1 MAKQNKR
8 KSSSKD
14 RNEMEQATTAF
25 HSFLAFLRYNVIGR
39 FISIIVIAALVLT
52 LNTLFA
58 TNDLEKFALI
68 TGIELVVIMIVGWTI
83 FLIKRNSKQDA
94 KDEIE
99 G

>member
-8 KSSSKD
+8 KPSSKD
-14 RNEMEQATTAF
+14 RDDMEQATTAF

>member
-8 KSSSKD
+8 KTSSKD
-14 RNEMEQATTAF
+14 GEGMEQATTAF

>member
-1 MAKQNKR
+1 MNG
-8 KSSSKD
+8 
-14 RNEMEQATTAF
+14 
-25 HSFLAFLRYNVIGR
+25 I
-39 FISIIVIAALVLT
+39 FIYIVVIAVFVLT

-83 FLIKRNSKQDA
+83 FLIKRNSKQDV